1 MTICRVAM
9 RHLLPFVR
17 RADRGDRTLASDPPQ
32 RNLVRGDG
40 GHEALMPC
48 LRCGRPLTPSG
59 RMGGRGS
66 VRLPMMSVELLVPVL
81 LLLVSM
87 GTVVLAVVRTRR

>member
-32 RNLVRGDG
+32 RNLVRGDVG
-40 GHEALMPC
+40 PIG
-48 LRCGRPLTPSG
+48 
-59 RMGGRGS
+59 
-66 VRLPMMSVELLVPVL
+66 
-81 LLLVSM
+81 
-87 GTVVLAVVRTRR
+87 